1 MKFSLVIVL
10 LGLTAMVCA
19 RPLTDEEII
28 RDALIAF
35 GDPNEPDE
43 FPRRRNAI
51 SPFRNQF
58 RNKGSSLRDRQN
70 RQFFDVRENELIRD
84 AFFAFGGSLF

>member
-1 MKFSLVIVL
+1 MNNTIQILVIVL

-43 FPRRRNAI
+43 FPRRRNVI
-51 SPFRNQF
+51 SPFSKNYF
-58 RNKGSSLRDRQN
+58 SYHD
-70 RQFFDVRENELIRD
+70 
-84 AFFAFGGSLF
+84 LFLQGAP

>member
-1 MKFSLVIVL
+1 MNDIIQSLVIVL

-51 SPFRNQF
+51 SPFSKYFSNHAF
-58 RNKGSSLRDRQN
+58 LSPVETNFEK
-70 RQFFDVRENELIRD
+70 FELV
-84 AFFAFGGSLF
+84 

>member
-1 MKFSLVIVL
+1 
-10 LGLTAMVCA
+10 MVCA

-51 SPFRNQF
+51 SPFSKYFYISGVAR
-58 RNKGSSLRDRQN
+58 GISGN
-70 RQFFDVRENELIRD
+70 RFSPFWVISN
-84 AFFAFGGSLF
+84 